1 MKSIKVLAPL
11 SQAAL
16 LLEMRSRENY
26 PGRAERR
33 LSARRRASLCETCRE
48 HRMGPPPPR
57 VSRQSGGGLGG
68 TDKEPRGAEVRGPC
82 QAPRSE
88 AVPELATRGGS
99 DAGGFPG
106 GTRWA
111 WPWGPRNASPAPLP
125 RGDAGLRAASAC
137 VRALPFKTRKW
148 RRVMR
153 HDKTEQQRT
162 DVASPLTAAGGEAT
176 GEAGRGAGRG
186 GWGVALGFSLL
197 SKLAFMLNA
206 LITSF

>member
-88 AVPELATRGGS
+88 AVPELAARGGS
-99 DAGGFPG
+99 DAGG
-106 GTRWA
+106 RVS
-111 WPWGPRNASPAPLP
+111 WGNKVGLAVGSSKPVACASPEG
-125 RGDAGLRAASAC
+125 R
-137 VRALPFKTRKW
+137 
-148 RRVMR
+148 
-153 HDKTEQQRT
+153 
-162 DVASPLTAAGGEAT
+162 
-176 GEAGRGAGRG
+176 RGAQSGECLCAR
-186 GWGVALGFSLL
+186 
-197 SKLAFMLNA
+197 
-206 LITSF
+206 TSF

>member
-33 LSARRRASLCETCRE
+33 LSARRRASLCETMPGTS
-48 HRMGPPPPR
+48 HPPPPAR

-88 AVPELATRGGS
+88 AVPELAARGGS

-111 WPWGPRNASPAPLP
+111 WPWGPRNPSPAPLP

-162 DVASPLTAAGGEAT
+162 DVASPLTAAGGEAR
-176 GEAGRGAGRG
+176 GDRRGGAGG
-186 GWGVALGFSLL
+186 GQRWLGRCSGLL
-197 SKLAFMLNA
+197 PLVQTGFHA
-206 LITSF
+206 

>member
-33 LSARRRASLCETCRE
+33 LSARRRASLCETMPGTS
-48 HRMGPPPPR
+48 HRGPPTPR
-57 VSRQSGGGLGG
+57 LTAERWGAGWGG
-68 TDKEPRGAEVRGPC
+68 TVPIRSLGEQRCGGPC

-88 AVPELATRGGS
+88 AVPELAARGGS

-153 HDKTEQQRT
+153 HDKTEQQRR

-176 GEAGRGAGRG
+176 GRAGGGQRWLGRCSG
-186 GWGVALGFSLL
+186 LLPLVQTGFH
-197 SKLAFMLNA
+197 A
-206 LITSF
+206 

>member
-33 LSARRRASLCETCRE
+33 LSARRRASLCETMPGTS
-48 HRMGPPPPR
+48 HRAPPHPASHGR
-57 VSRQSGGGLGG
+57 AVGGWGALIRSLGEQRCG
-68 TDKEPRGAEVRGPC
+68 GPC

-111 WPWGPRNASPAPLP
+111 WPWGPRNPSPAPLP

-176 GEAGRGAGRG
+176 GEAGRGGGRAEVAG
-186 GWGVALGFSLL
+186 ALLWASPSCPNWL
-197 SKLAFMLNA
+197 SCLML
-206 LITSF
+206 